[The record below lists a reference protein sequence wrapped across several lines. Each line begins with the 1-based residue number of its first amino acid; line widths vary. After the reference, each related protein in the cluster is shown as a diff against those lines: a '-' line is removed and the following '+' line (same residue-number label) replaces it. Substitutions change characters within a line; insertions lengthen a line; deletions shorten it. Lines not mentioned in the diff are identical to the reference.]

1 MLRLQYSLRLEEAET
16 CSPICERIAAV
27 IKTLDAERLLH
38 RLDAERGSTGRDDY
52 PNRSLWHCLVAFGC
66 LGVKEATAGLRFLEL
81 SAELRQLCGMQSKKD
96 VPSKH
101 AFYRFE
107 KRLLKQLD
115 LLEEMFAALVRQ
127 LSVRLPGFGQRLA
140 TDSTKVHSLANG
152 KKRSADPDAS
162 WKKYEHV
169 FLDEKGIPRQAA
181 VKWFGYKLH
190 LLVDAVYELPIA
202 AFASTARDND
212 YTHFPTLWD
221 KAKANLPELKHVAK
235 SNALDKG
242 YDETNVHQLLWADG
256 VAPIIPLRNLT
267 EKENQVLLPEH
278 QQVCPRG
285 EALRFDGFESA
296 RQALRYDRPASC
308 PKVSGRGYCE
318 LSVGCRQ
325 NVSRVKIGAE
335 TVRHLG
341 PVPRDSKQ
349 FQRLYR
355 GRTAVERVNS
365 RLKEHW
371 GLDCVRRRG
380 LGRVKIWAML
390 SLLCM
395 NAFAATMAEKGFMQ
409 EVRKTVY
416 SLAA

>member
-1 MLRLQYSLRLEEAET
+1 MLRLQYALRFEEAESS
-16 CSPICERIAAV
+16 SPICERIAAV
-27 IKTLDAERLLH
+27 IEALDAERLLQ
-38 RLDAERGSTGRDDY
+38 RLDAERGLSGRDDY

-66 LGVKEATAGLRFLEL
+66 LGVKEATEGLRYLEL
-81 SAELRQLCGMQSKKD
+81 SSELRRLCGMQSKKD
-96 VPSKH
+96 IPSKH

-107 KRLLKQLD
+107 KRLLKHLD
-115 LLEEMFAALVRQ
+115 LLEEMFATLVRQ

-152 KKRSADPDAS
+152 KKAAADLDAS

-169 FLDEKGIPRQAA
+169 YLDEEGKARKSA

-202 AFASTARDND
+202 AHLSTAKDND
-212 YTHFPTLWD
+212 STHFPGLWR
-221 KAKANLPELKHVAK
+221 KAQGNLPGLKEVAQ

-267 EKENQVLLPEH
+267 EEENKVLLPQN

-296 RQALRYDRPASC
+296 RNALRFDRPKNC
-308 PKVSGRGYCE
+308 PKVCGRGYCE
-318 LSVGCRQ
+318 LSAGCRQ
-325 NVSRVKIGAE
+325 KLSRVRIEAE
-335 TVRHLG
+335 TLRHLG
-341 PVPRDSKQ
+341 PVPRDSKK

-371 GLDCVRRRG
+371 GLDCMRRRG

-395 NAFAATMAEKGFMQ
+395 NAFAVTMAEKGLMQ
-409 EVRKTVY
+409 EVRKTVH

>member
-1 MLRLQYSLRLEEAET
+1 MLRLQYALRLEEAET

-27 IKTLDAERLLH
+27 IEALDAERLLH
-38 RLDAERGSTGRDDY
+38 RLDAERGLTGRDDY

-66 LGVKEATAGLRFLEL
+66 LGVAEATCGLRYLEL
-81 SAELRQLCGMQSKKD
+81 SAELRRLCGMQSKKD
-96 VPSKH
+96 IPSKH

-107 KRLLKQLD
+107 KRLLEHLD
-115 LLEEMFAALVRQ
+115 LLEEMFATLVRR
-127 LSVRLPGFGQRLA
+127 LPALLPGFGQRLA

-152 KKRSADPDAS
+152 RKAAADPDAS
-162 WKKYEHV
+162 WKKYQHIYV
-169 FLDEKGIPRQAA
+169 DETGQARKSA

-212 YTHFPTLWD
+212 YTHFPALWN
-221 KAKANLPELKHVAK
+221 KAKANLPELKNVAK

-242 YDETNVHQLLWADG
+242 YDETKVHQLLWADG
-256 VAPIIPLRNLT
+256 VVPIIPLRDLT
-267 EKENQVLLPEH
+267 EEENQVLLPEH

-285 EALRFDGFESA
+285 DALRFDGFESA

-318 LSVGCRQ
+318 LSAGCRQ
-325 NVSRVKIGAE
+325 TLSRVRIEDE
-335 TVRHLG
+335 TLRHLG
-341 PVPRDSKQ
+341 PVPRDSKK

-355 GRTAVERVNS
+355 GRTAAERVNS

-371 GLDCVRRRG
+371 GLDCMRRRG

-390 SLLCM
+390 SLLCL
-395 NAFAATMAEKGFMQ
+395 NAFAVARAEKGLIQ